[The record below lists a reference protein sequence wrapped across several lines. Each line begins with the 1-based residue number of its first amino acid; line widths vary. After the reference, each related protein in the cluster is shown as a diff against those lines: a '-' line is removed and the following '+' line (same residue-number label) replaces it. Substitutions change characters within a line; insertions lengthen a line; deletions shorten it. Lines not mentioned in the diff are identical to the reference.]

1 MGFKIHG
8 SVLQFRLD
16 ALEMHKYNKKP
27 FVSDEK
33 RERVERVIEEMWYR
47 PNALARSLRSG
58 ETNTIGLILPDSANP
73 YFDEVGRTIE
83 MAAFDAGYSVILCNT
98 ENDLEREHI
107 YLDVLTKKQID
118 GMIFLG
124 FGEDFDSSKTLLDMH
139 IHVVAMDQGHPYL
152 EMDVVTSDNLQGGRL
167 ATQHLILLGHK
178 RIGCISGPSKV
189 NLSAQ
194 RVTGYIKALEQADMV
209 VDRNL
214 ITSGDFHPGSG

>member
-107 YLDVLTKKQID
+107 SW
-118 GMIFLG
+118 MC
-124 FGEDFDSSKTLLDMH
+124 S
-139 IHVVAMDQGHPYL
+139 
-152 EMDVVTSDNLQGGRL
+152 
-167 ATQHLILLGHK
+167 
-178 RIGCISGPSKV
+178 PSNK
-189 NLSAQ
+189 LMA
-194 RVTGYIKALEQADMV
+194 
-209 VDRNL
+209 
-214 ITSGDFHPGSG
+214 